1 MCRAD
6 WKGSL
11 GAMTTTD
18 FSAAPPPPPP
28 PPAPEYPR
36 RALRR
41 SRTDRVG
48 AGVAGGLG
56 SYFDV
61 DPVLFRVLFATSA
74 FFGGV
79 GIIAYVLAWA
89 AIPEE
94 GTTTAAVDGWI
105 RALRLRR
112 VPVWLVAVAAGLG
125 LWLLAFSWW
134 APGPFF
140 PAIVIALLLVAVAAR
155 RRPSADSPPW
165 VATEPAAAD
174 YPPADGLTAPL
185 PPSGPTWVG
194 ETRQWVS
201 ESRLARRERR
211 RRSFPVRVATLSVLV
226 VTLGILGAVDAAS
239 NNIALPVFFW
249 VTLGIVTVGLFIGII
264 ARRAPW
270 SLTLLLIPAIL
281 GIIAFGSTD
290 ARLSDGFG
298 TRDWVP
304 TSAPAASYRLAFG
317 QGTLDLR
324 HVPTATAA
332 STVDVTMAAGNVRII
347 APPTM
352 NLRVIANVHIGRIQV
367 DEPTVLPNGGQDSG
381 GINLQESIE
390 PPAGA
395 SGAQLT
401 VDVHL
406 ASGLISLEHA
416 N

>member
-1 MCRAD
+1 M
-6 WKGSL
+6 
-11 GAMTTTD
+11 
-18 FSAAPPPPPP
+18 
-28 PPAPEYPR
+28 
-36 RALRR
+36 
-41 SRTDRVG
+41 G

-56 SYFDV
+56 TYFDV

-94 GTTTAAVDGWI
+94 GTTSAPVDGWI

-140 PAIVIALLLVAVAAR
+140 PAIVIALLLIAVAAR
-155 RRPSADSPPW
+155 RSPSADHRQH
-165 VATEPAAAD
+165 AAD
-174 YPPADGLTAPL
+174 YPQPVAGYDAAAPTDSPTADALTAPL
-185 PPSGPTWVG
+185 APSGPTWVG
-194 ETRQWVS
+194 ETRQWMS
-201 ESRLARRERR
+201 ESRQARRERR
-211 RRSFPVRVATLSVLV
+211 RRSFPIRMATLSVLV

-304 TSAPAASYRLAFG
+304 TAAPAASYRLAFG

-324 HVPTATAA
+324 QVPAVTTP
-332 STVDVTMAAGNVRII
+332 STVDVTMAAGNARII

-352 NLRVIANVHIGRIQV
+352 NLLVIANVHAGRIEV
-367 DEPTVLPNGGQDSG
+367 DGQAVLTNGSQRSG
-381 GINLQESIE
+381 GINLQETIQ

-395 SGAQLT
+395 TGAQLT

-406 ASGLISLEHA
+406 AAGLISVEHT